1 MFSRPWICNLQYS
14 TSTVKPTRRTRRGT
28 KAGRFFFRPIRTRMT
43 YDRNT
48 HSDQSVNVNHNNL
61 MQLID
66 HQANF
71 NEVEQISTLIKPQQT
86 AQKRD
91 QSIVDQGNLTKI
103 NRAPIESI
111 NNTLLLVSLNLRS
124 AKNKATSI
132 CDFVVSNKTD
142 ILPITET
149 WLSTEIVKT
158 VLSELVPDGYAI
170 HHISRNRQKGGAV
183 TIIYS
188 ANLDLKLLK
197 FDQRLECCFK
207 TKNQNVRVCVV
218 YRPPPSRKNNFKT
231 TIFFNEWSEYLDRLV
246 VIPEEIIIT
255 CNLNFHLN
263 NLNDSD
269 ARKMLDILADHN
281 LIQHV
286 QGATHNRGHTLDVVI
301 TRENSPIFLDA
312 PFIQDPCLC
321 DVKGNPSGDHLA
333 LFSRLRISK
342 PSFKRQTI
350 NIRKYREIVME
361 DFISDLELSID
372 NPGCTLGPTIENMV
386 DMYDQEIKLVVDR
399 HAPLISR
406 EITIRP
412 NTEWYT

>member
-1 MFSRPWICNLQYS
+1 MNSFQFTNLYLTKVKHVFSRPWICNIQYS
-14 TSTVKPTRRTRRGT
+14 TSIMKPTRRTRRGT
-28 KAGRFFFRPIRTRMT
+28 KAGRNYFRPIRTRMT

-48 HSDQSVNVNHNNL
+48 HSDQGVNANHNNL
-61 MQLID
+61 IQLVD
-66 HQANF
+66 HQTNF
-71 NEVEQISTLIKPQQT
+71 NGVQQISALIKPRQI
-86 AQKRD
+86 AQKRN

-111 NNTLLLVSLNLRS
+111 KNTLSLVSMNVRS
-124 AKNKATSI
+124 VKNKATSI

-142 ILPITET
+142 ILAITET
-149 WLSTEIVKT
+149 WLGTEIDKT

-170 HHISRNRQKGGAV
+170 HHISRNGQKGGGVA
-183 TIIYS
+183 IIYKS
-188 ANLDLKLLK
+188 NIYLKLLK
-197 FDQRLECCFK
+197 FDQCFTHFERLECCFK
-207 TKNQNVRVCVV
+207 TKNQKVRVCVV
-218 YRPPPSRKNNFKT
+218 YRPPPSRKNNFKN

-255 CNLNFHLN
+255 GDLNFHLD

-301 TRENSPIFLDA
+301 TRENSPILLDA
-312 PFIQDPCLC
+312 PLIQDPCLC
-321 DVKGNPSGDHLA
+321 DVKGNPAGDHLA

-342 PSFKRQTI
+342 PSFKRQTV
-350 NIRKYREIVME
+350 NIRKYREIIME

-372 NPGCTLGPTIENMV
+372 KPGCTLGTTVENMV
-386 DMYDQEIKLVVDR
+386 AMYDQEI
-399 HAPLISR
+399 
-406 EITIRP
+406 
-412 NTEWYT
+412 